1 MFWALT
7 SLAKCLKS
15 IQANVTWENQK
26 TAEKKRKICP
36 NLKLPMQLSPKL
48 HSCLF
53 KFNNELVVRNDR
65 AWLNEYSFL
74 LIQQSK
80 YKYRATHILISTR
93 DFQCVIF
100 WLGWT
105 RKLAGIARVRIH
117 NSHIDR
123 ESFYHYTHSAKSA
136 SGLKSRFYV
145 SNATHRRVL
154 CVQIREGWKTVW
166 ISPDV
171 GRTIEGS
178 RRKSGMC
185 MCIALIMRRVS
196 FSDVLLSNLK
206 RISEFSHD
214 LPIHTEIVS
223 REKDSSVWT
232 KLWSMSLWVSSENRM
247 RTFNRRSIV
256 D

>member
-26 TAEKKRKICP
+26 TAEKKRKIRP

-93 DFQCVIF
+93 DFHYVI
-100 WLGWT
+100 
-105 RKLAGIARVRIH
+105 LAGVDEEVGRNCTGENSQFSYRSRKFLPLHTLGKVCERIK
-117 NSHIDR
+117 IT
-123 ESFYHYTHSAKSA
+123 F
-136 SGLKSRFYV
+136 
-145 SNATHRRVL
+145 L
-154 CVQIREGWKTVW
+154 CVKRNAQDSLV
-166 ISPDV
+166 
-171 GRTIEGS
+171 
-178 RRKSGMC
+178 C
-185 MCIALIMRRVS
+185 
-196 FSDVLLSNLK
+196 SNPGGL
-206 RISEFSHD
+206 
-214 LPIHTEIVS
+214 
-223 REKDSSVWT
+223 
-232 KLWSMSLWVSSENRM
+232 
-247 RTFNRRSIV
+247 
-256 D
+256 